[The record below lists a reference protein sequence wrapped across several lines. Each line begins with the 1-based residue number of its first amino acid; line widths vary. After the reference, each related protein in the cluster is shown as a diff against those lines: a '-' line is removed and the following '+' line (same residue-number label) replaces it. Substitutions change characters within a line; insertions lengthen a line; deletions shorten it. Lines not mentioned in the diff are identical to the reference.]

1 MVVARTGH
9 CDDIYGWR
17 ISTVASQQFVHKR
30 ECLLMIRHT
39 LFGISMA
46 LCVTAALRVQAV
58 DLFWLGNT
66 ASLDSANYADAG
78 QVTTGITPTSV
89 DELYIGNAGTA
100 TFTGTAD
107 YLRLTVGHNNAT
119 LSGEGTVDV
128 SGGALSNLTNNVNGL
143 GNAALIVG
151 RVNNGTMSIDGATVQ
166 STKSVVVG
174 YGTNANNVGTLN
186 ISNGGILNVLANDL
200 TVSERSNSPTATQT
214 SGMQGIVTLNG
225 ETSQITVSNLLT
237 IGTRSATGTY
247 TQNDGL
253 SSIGGNT
260 TVGNRN
266 ADNSSLTVLGGTF
279 ETGGS
284 VVVGTGVAATNG
296 GEFVSGASVTFGG
309 DALVTLGGN
318 LTVGNDDAQN
328 SSVTISGTA
337 QVSTPLSTGAA
348 GNIFLGR
355 GRTQNTTFTM
365 TGGTL
370 SVGNRFLMGTAD
382 ATTAGASNIVGNHS
396 SGSITTVTDFTLADT
411 NGDST
416 YNLSG
421 DGEINVGAYLIV
433 GRQRKLGTMNQTG
446 GTVTSGWGVHVG
458 DAFNTDTAIFGSGV
472 YNISGGSLTA
482 NVAPPADPPVDP
494 GPNPNALTI
503 APNGTGTFR
512 VIGDDATI
520 DINGDMLVN
529 AGGGSQGTLAYR
541 LETGDLLS
549 MIDVSGIAT
558 FNAGAILA
566 FDTSLA
572 APTQSS
578 YNLLTALDIVDN
590 GIAFSGP
597 AGWNFQI
604 VPGLNGEILQAIQS
618 GPVGVAGDYNG
629 NGTVDAADYVL
640 WRNGGPLQNEIATPG
655 TVTQEDYDS
664 WRARFGS
671 TSGSGAGTGVNAGQV
686 PEPASAAL
694 VLVAMFALSGFRRR

>member
-1 MVVARTGH
+1 
-9 CDDIYGWR
+9 
-17 ISTVASQQFVHKR
+17 
-30 ECLLMIRHT
+30 MIRHT
-39 LFGISMA
+39 LFGISLA
-46 LCVTAALRVQAV
+46 LCAAAVSPVQAV

-66 ASLDSANYADAG
+66 ANLDSANYADAG

-89 DELYIGNAGTA
+89 DELYIGNTGIAN
-100 TFTGTAD
+100 FTGTAD

-119 LSGEGTVDV
+119 LAGEGTVNV
-128 SGGALSNLTNNVNGL
+128 NGGAFLNLTNNVNGL
-143 GNAALIVG
+143 NNAALIVG
-151 RVNNGTMSIDGATVQ
+151 RVNNGTMTIDGSTVQ

-174 YGTNANNVGTLN
+174 YGTNASNVGTLN

-200 TVSERSNSPTATQT
+200 TVSERSNSPTAPET
-214 SGMQGIVTLNG
+214 SGMQGVVTLNG
-225 ETSQITVSNLLT
+225 ETSQINVFNLLT

-279 ETGGS
+279 ETDGS
-284 VVVGTGVAATNG
+284 VTVGAGVAATNG
-296 GEFVSGASVTFGG
+296 GQFVSGASVTFGG

-318 LTVGNDDAQN
+318 LTVGIDDSQN

-337 QVSTPLSTGAA
+337 QVSTPVVDGAA

-382 ATTAGASNIVGNHS
+382 TATAGASNIVGNHS
-396 SGSITTVTDFTLADT
+396 SGTITTVTDFTLADT

-421 DGEINVGAYLIV
+421 NGEIHAGAYLIV
-433 GRQRKLGTMNQTG
+433 GRQRKLGTMNQS
-446 GTVTSGWGVHVG
+446 SGVVSSGQGVHVG
-458 DAFNTDTAIFGSGV
+458 DAFNVDTAIYGTGV

-482 NVAPPADPPVDP
+482 TADPLINVNALSVAPA
-494 GPNPNALTI
+494 
-503 APNGTGTFR
+503 GTGTFR
-512 VIGDDATI
+512 VIGDDALI
-520 DINGDMLVN
+520 DVNGDMLVN
-529 AGGGSQGTLAYR
+529 AGGGSQGTLAYQ
-541 LETGDLLS
+541 LEAGDLLS
-549 MIDVSGIAT
+549 MIDVSGTAT

-572 APTQSS
+572 TPTQTS

-604 VPGLNGEILQAIQS
+604 VSGLNGEILQAVQS